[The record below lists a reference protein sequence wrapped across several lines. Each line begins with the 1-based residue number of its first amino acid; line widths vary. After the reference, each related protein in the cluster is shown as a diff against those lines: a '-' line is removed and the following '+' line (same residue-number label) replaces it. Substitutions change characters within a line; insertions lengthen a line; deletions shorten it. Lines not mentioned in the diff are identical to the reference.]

1 MKFKQI
7 KSAEELIQTVET
19 LGFLPFFRNSIE
31 GFSVEEMCPEELWF
45 TDIEGPWEWKG
56 PVARSKRC
64 IYGKFFNS
72 KAGFISYE
80 WMPHFLNYRRNGY
93 DFDSR
98 CDEGIAP
105 HKDKLLFEAV
115 LNSGI
120 ILSKDLKKQCGF
132 EKGFDTVVTRL
143 QMQGY
148 ICIADFKYMQDK
160 YGKTYG
166 WGVAQYTTPEYLF
179 GYDFITSAY
188 KCEPED
194 SGKKILSAIQNLF
207 PNESEEQLLKLIK

>member
-72 KAGFISYE
+72 KEFNPEIK
-80 WMPHFLNYRRNGY
+80 
-93 DFDSR
+93 FD
-98 CDEGIAP
+98 
-105 HKDKLLFEAV
+105 
-115 LNSGI
+115 
-120 ILSKDLKKQCGF
+120 
-132 EKGFDTVVTRL
+132 
-143 QMQGY
+143 M
-148 ICIADFKYMQDK
+148 
-160 YGKTYG
+160 
-166 WGVAQYTTPEYLF
+166 
-179 GYDFITSAY
+179 
-188 KCEPED
+188 
-194 SGKKILSAIQNLF
+194 
-207 PNESEEQLLKLIK
+207 